1 MRTAR
6 MNVRSLAALLG
17 LIALLL
23 PAASFAEPVRLEV
36 VVAAVSNNGN
46 QVDPALASLA
56 QSFKRNGLAYTSYKL
71 QHSANLSLTPGK
83 SASIPLGK
91 GEAKVTLVKAGEGGT
106 VTLKLDAPNNAPTFD
121 MTPGGEFIQQVGMI
135 PDGKLF
141 LIIRR

>member
-1 MRTAR
+1 MRTKK
-6 MNVRSLAALLG
+6 MNVRSLAAVLG
-17 LIALLL
+17 LVALLL
-23 PAASFAEPVRLEV
+23 PAATLAQPTRLEV
-36 VVAAVSNNGN
+36 VVAAVSNDGT
-46 QVDPALASLA
+46 QVDAALASLA

-71 QHSANLSLTPGK
+71 KHSANLSLSPGK

-121 MTPGGEFIQQVGMI
+121 MTPGGEFIQQVGTI